1 VLVKG
6 KNFGNP
12 SLSTS
17 TLLSA
22 ENYQHGHCSYGV
34 ERSELSLYD
43 TEQVPPSLSKSINGT
58 YIAGFLSSMSSSN
71 NHF

>member
-1 VLVKG
+1 MLVKG

-43 TEQVPPSLSKSINGT
+43 TEQVALLSKFLNGS
-58 YIAGFLSSMSSSN
+58 YVAGFLSSMLSSN

>member
-1 VLVKG
+1 MKG

-43 TEQVPPSLSKSINGT
+43 TEQVALLSKSLNGS
-58 YIAGFLSSMSSSN
+58 YVAGFLSSMLSSN

>member
-12 SLSTS
+12 SLSS

-22 ENYQHGHCSYGV
+22 ANYQHGHCSYGV

-43 TEQVPPSLSKSINGT
+43 TEQVPPLSKSINGT